1 MGNDNAQY
9 IVMVSYTMTLN
20 LTIIIIIV
28 LSDTVPAYE
37 NSPPLIPIVV
47 DFGKSRPLTKPKK
60 YRLSEDEKRHYRIH
74 HNHIAPK
81 VINGPTHRVYIYTCS
96 DVRPAPPIPL
106 PSIKLWNFLPD
117 TAKSGVCL
125 VSVVPTSIPSEH
137 MHACIL
143 ARSYVN
149 LFLFCFIGYILK
161 KNNN

>member
-1 MGNDNAQY
+1 MLWKQY

-81 VINGPTHRVYIYTCS
+81 VINGTEY
-96 DVRPAPPIPL
+96 L
-106 PSIKLWNFLPD
+106 Q
-117 TAKSGVCL
+117 
-125 VSVVPTSIPSEH
+125 
-137 MHACIL
+137 
-143 ARSYVN
+143 
-149 LFLFCFIGYILK
+149 
-161 KNNN
+161 